1 MDSGIMQ
8 AFLMKV
14 HSVFWQLS
22 HERVGYS
29 AAE

>member
-14 HSVFWQLS
+14 QSVFWQLLQ
-22 HERVGYS
+22 EQVDCF